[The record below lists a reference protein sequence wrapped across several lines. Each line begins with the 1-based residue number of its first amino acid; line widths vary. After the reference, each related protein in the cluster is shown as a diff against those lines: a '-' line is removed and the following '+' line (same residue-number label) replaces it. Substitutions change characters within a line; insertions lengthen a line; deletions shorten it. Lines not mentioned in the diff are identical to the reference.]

1 MSHPEPPQHTQKI
14 AAELLKPE
22 KTSAALSLLSTLF
35 HRHPAGVAFLD
46 RDLRYLWVNDRL
58 AAIEGRSV
66 EAHLGRT
73 TQEILGEGA
82 WESRKEFLSRALN
95 GETTENVFLP
105 TASSSL
111 KRPRQIAFSCYPVHD
126 GQDVAGV
133 AAVVTDAVAGS
144 ASSLTDAVTGS
155 GDGIDRLQ
163 QQRQW
168 LENLL
173 DLLPTA
179 MIMIEPGTGDVLF
192 ANRAADLL
200 AGGAFPR
207 GKVGAGDYPVYA
219 NQDSVSTRI
228 PHPDRPRMRLA
239 RGEEVHGVQLDWRL
253 PHGTRS
259 LIVEGMT
266 LPAMHGNTA
275 VGIMTLQDVTR
286 LRQTERENMALLEE
300 AKETARKQ
308 RVFLREVMASV
319 TEGKLMICD
328 DQADLPVP
336 GAPYGDMIILDSTHQ
351 LRTSRHLAQDAADA
365 LDMPPD
371 RSQNLITAI
380 SEAAMNAIVHAGG
393 GTVRVYTNGE
403 NMVQVWIEDQGQG
416 IHLDQ
421 LPRAT
426 LERGYTTAG
435 SLGHG
440 FWLILRTIDRLYL
453 LTGPA
458 GTTVVLEQHR
468 ETPTPAW
475 LAEGH

>member
-1 MSHPEPPQHTQKI
+1 
-14 AAELLKPE
+14 
-22 KTSAALSLLSTLF
+22 
-35 HRHPAGVAFLD
+35 
-46 RDLRYLWVNDRL
+46 
-58 AAIEGRSV
+58 
-66 EAHLGRT
+66 
-73 TQEILGEGA
+73 
-82 WESRKEFLSRALN
+82 
-95 GETTENVFLP
+95 
-105 TASSSL
+105 
-111 KRPRQIAFSCYPVHD
+111 
-126 GQDVAGV
+126 
-133 AAVVTDAVAGS
+133 
-144 ASSLTDAVTGS
+144 
-155 GDGIDRLQ
+155 
-163 QQRQW
+163 
-168 LENLL
+168 
-173 DLLPTA
+173 
-179 MIMIEPGTGDVLF
+179 MIMIEPGTGDVTF

-207 GKVGAGDYPVYA
+207 GGVGANDQPIYA
-219 NQDSVSTRI
+219 GHDAGGARI
-228 PHPDRPRMRLA
+228 LHPDRPRMRLA
-239 RGEEVHGVQLDWRL
+239 RGEEVHGVELDWRL

-259 LIVEGMT
+259 LILEGMI
-266 LPAMHGNTA
+266 LPAMHGHTA

-308 RVFLREVMASV
+308 RAFLREVMASV
-319 TEGKLMICD
+319 TEGRLRICD

-336 GAPYGDMIILDSTHQ
+336 GAPYGDMIILDSTHR
-351 LRTSRHLAQDAADA
+351 LRTSRHLATDAAEA
-365 LDMPPD
+365 LGLPPD

-403 NMVQVWIEDQGQG
+403 DMVQVWIEDQGQG

-458 GTTVVLEQHR
+458 GTTVVIEQHR
-468 ETPTPAW
+468 DPPTPAW